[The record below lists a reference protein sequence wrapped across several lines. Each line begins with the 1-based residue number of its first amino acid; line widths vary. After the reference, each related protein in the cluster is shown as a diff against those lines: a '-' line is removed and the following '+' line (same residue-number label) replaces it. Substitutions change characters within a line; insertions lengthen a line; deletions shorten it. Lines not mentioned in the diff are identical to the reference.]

1 MIPSSISGPNARAPI
16 GRLFIKVFLWFWLTV
31 LALFGIFLTSRLGTR
46 LIPSRD
52 VIATFAPRV
61 ADEAAHAYESG
72 GRQELEQF
80 ERSLV
85 GKTGLELFLI
95 DGYGKDVLSQPIP
108 TDSLSIVRAAR
119 SDGRILNRYGFRSH
133 SSSYK
138 FTSSSGRPYV
148 LLVRAPL
155 QWKILDIT
163 AGGGVPVLGMR
174 LLMVT

>member
-1 MIPSSISGPNARAPI
+1 MLSNCCIPLLREAIRRSPVLDDSILYQWSECQSAHWTIIYQGIPLVLVNA
-16 GRLFIKVFLWFWLTV
+16 V
-31 LALFGIFLTSRLGTR
+31 LALFAIFLTSRLGTR

-85 GKTGLELFLI
+85 GKTGLELYLI

-119 SDGRILNRYGFRSH
+119 SDGGILNREAGCRFSARS
-133 SSSYK
+133 
-138 FTSSSGRPYV
+138 
-148 LLVRAPL
+148 
-155 QWKILDIT
+155 
-163 AGGGVPVLGMR
+163 
-174 LLMVT
+174 